1 MKNFLIAGNWKM
13 NTSPKDAKKL
23 AENIVASL
31 PERTSG
37 VDVLVCPPFIDLSVV
52 NSEIEKSY
60 IKLGAQNCYYENA
73 GAYTG
78 EISPKM
84 LVDSNCE
91 FVIIGHSERRTLF
104 GETDRIVNTK
114 IRAALNADLKVI
126 MCIGETLNERN
137 GNTTFEVL
145 ARQIEHG
152 LTDIETWKNENIVV
166 AYEPI
171 WAIGTGLAANL
182 EQIEEAHDFIKSKLI
197 DVLGD
202 SGKDCLIL
210 YGGSVN
216 AKNAADILKIESVYG
231 ALIGGASL
239 KADQFVQIIKFAQ
252 EAKK

>member
-13 NTSPKDAKKL
+13 NTSPNEAKAL
-23 AENIVASL
+23 SENIVKIL
-31 PERTSG
+31 PERSSK
-37 VDVLVCPPFIDLSVV
+37 VDVLVCPPFVNLNTV
-52 NSEIEKSY
+52 NSVIENTY
-60 IKLGAQNCYYENA
+60 IKLGAQNCYYENS

-84 LVDSNCE
+84 LIDSNCE

-104 GETDRIVNTK
+104 GESDRIVNTK

-126 MCIGETLNERN
+126 MCIGETLNERS

-145 ARQIEHG
+145 SRQIEHG
-152 LTDIETWKNENIVV
+152 LVDIESWKNENIVV
-166 AYEPI
+166 AYEPV
-171 WAIGTGLAANL
+171 WAIGTGLAASL
-182 EQIEEAHDFIKSKLI
+182 EQIEETHDFIKSKLI

-202 SGKDCLIL
+202 AAKDNLIL

-216 AKNAADILKIESVYG
+216 PKNALDILKINSVNG

-239 KADQFVQIIKFAQ
+239 KADQFVDIIKYAQ
-252 EAKK
+252 SL